1 MVDPLQCLYFIIF
14 ILVLQQFD
22 GNVIG
27 PKILGNS
34 TGLSGF
40 WVIFSIT
47 LFGGIFGILGMIAG
61 VPIFAVIYAGIRAI
75 VNQLLLKKELPTDTK
90 DYLNVGTIEE
100 GEFIPYKAEG
110 RSKSSSDDSSSD
122 GKTRPKSIIH
132 HFFRNNN
139 TDHTLPE
146 EEEDK

>member
-1 MVDPLQCLYFIIF
+1 M
-14 ILVLQQFD
+14 LQQFD

-47 LFGGIFGILGMIAG
+47 LFGGMFGILGMIAG

-75 VNQLLLKKELPTDTK
+75 VNQLLLKKTLSTDTK
-90 DYLNVGTIEE
+90 DYLNVGTIED
-100 GEFIPYKAEG
+100 GEFIPYRAEG
-110 RSKSSSDDSSSD
+110 LRSSSSGLQD
-122 GKTRPKSIIH
+122 GERAKPKSMIH
-132 HFFRNNN
+132 HFFRNNSN
-139 TDHTLPE
+139 HTLSEDKE
-146 EEEDK
+146 EE